1 MRSVTASSRRN
12 VLRTASVAG
21 AAAMV
26 AGVVAFG
33 PAACSSAHTSDQGQA
48 SCVAPFIRA
57 DPTRSPPDPGHP
69 TTFGQVKPG
78 QRISIHGWW
87 YYGGQCVDAPTTG
100 PHATG
105 QPATG
110 QPATGKSV
118 AGSSIQLTL
127 TTADHQTATL
137 TTVDPGGDDASFV
150 ATVDVPVDAAAGPAT
165 ITDGRGNVIDLVI
178 VPS

>member
-1 MRSVTASSRRN
+1 MKSVTASSRRN
-12 VLRTASVAG
+12 VIRTAG
-21 AAAMV
+21 AAAVV
-26 AGVVAFG
+26 AGVVAFS

-87 YYGGQCVDAPTTG
+87 YYGGTCVDTQ
-100 PHATG
+100 ATD
-105 QPATG
+105 QPASG
-110 QPATGKSV
+110 QSV
-118 AGSSIQLTL
+118 SGSSIQLSL

-137 TTVDPGGDDASFV
+137 ATVDPGGDDASFV
-150 ATVDVPVDAAAGPAT
+150 ATVDVPDNAAAGPAT
-165 ITDGRGNVIDLVI
+165 ITDGRGHTIDLVI

>member
-21 AAAMV
+21 AAAVV

-33 PAACSSAHTSDQGQA
+33 PTACSSAHTSDHGQA

-69 TTFGQVKPG
+69 TTFGHVKPG

-87 YYGGQCVDAPTTG
+87 YYGGQCGDAQ
-100 PHATG
+100 ASG

-110 QPATGKSV
+110 QPASTGSV
-118 AGSSIQLTL
+118 QLSL
-127 TTADHQTATL
+127 TTADRQTATL
-137 TTVDPGGDDASFV
+137 ATVDPGGDDASFV
-150 ATVDVPVDAAAGPAT
+150 ATVDVPVNAAAGPAT
-165 ITDGRGNVIDLVI
+165 ITDGRGHMIDLVI
-178 VPS
+178 VTN